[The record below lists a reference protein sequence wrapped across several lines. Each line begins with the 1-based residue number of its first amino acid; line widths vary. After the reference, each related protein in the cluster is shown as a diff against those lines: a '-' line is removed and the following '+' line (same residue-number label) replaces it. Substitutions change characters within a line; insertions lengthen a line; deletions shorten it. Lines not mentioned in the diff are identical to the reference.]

1 MPYRSA
7 YSDSTRRTAIRLRRE
22 ATFPER
28 LLWSRLK
35 RQQAGIR
42 FLRQRPLGRYVA
54 DFYAPACKLVVELD
68 GRSHEGRFAADL
80 ERERF
85 LRGEGLRVLRLANDE
100 GLADLSGVVAQIVTF
115 AQVEGSATPTPL
127 RGEPPPGGG
136 F

>member
-54 DFYAPACKLVVELD
+54 YFYAPACKLVVELD

-85 LRGEGLRVLRLANDE
+85 LRGGCASSDLRTTRC
-100 GLADLSGVVAQIVTF
+100 SHIC
-115 AQVEGSATPTPL
+115 VEWSLTL
-127 RGEPPPGGG
+127 
-136 F
+136 